1 MSQLNWKGRPYRP
14 IGGTGFIKVYKPDI
28 NELLKPLSQK
38 KGLGSAILTGNAI
51 NPRNI
56 DDVTPN
62 VTPSVTPTLTNTPTP
77 SITPTNTVTPSITPS
92 VTPTEPYDIYLFE
105 ECNNPS
111 NQFRFE
117 NVVGLLNVGD
127 VYYISG
133 GTGSCE
139 WSATTSEWSATT
151 STWDSCSSV
160 FNGYASVISYSAVGP
175 TYSGTG
181 ITFTLQPNC
190 PGVSSTPTNTPSVTP
205 TLTPTETVTQT
216 PSQTTTQTP
225 SVTQTNTQTQTN
237 TPSITPTNTLTP
249 TPSSTPP
256 PFSPSG
262 LTNLQFWFMSSSG
275 SSVSSWTNYGLLG
288 GSVVQSVGANQ
299 PQVLTGQ
306 TLGSFT
312 GTSMRFSDRDFMTG
326 STTSTSF
333 SAETIF
339 SVLKRVTSTASGW
352 AITTYN
358 SLNPTSFTGNYIW
371 YYQSRQFPGVDRSVV
386 NAKPSFV
393 EMPSVTNVL
402 LTSSGDGTFLS
413 ATTNGSYTASATTS
427 STLTGSTNVVRLD
440 IGYDPGSS
448 NAQVHDVFEFIAYN
462 RLLSSSEYND
472 VMTYLKTKYQ
482 YSTW

>member
-1 MSQLNWKGRPYRP
+1 MRGQWSSHFFALKNFMSQLNWKGRPYRP

-51 NPRNI
+51 NPNNQPTSQPV
-56 DDVTPN
+56 VTPSP
-62 VTPSVTPTLTNTPTP
+62 TPSVTVTSTPTV
-77 SITPTNTVTPSITPS
+77 TPTNTPS

-105 ECNNPS
+105 ECGNPS

-117 NVVGLLNVGD
+117 NVVGLLNVGE

-133 GTGSCE
+133 GTSSLI
-139 WSATTSEWSATT
+139 WSSTT
-151 STWDSCSSV
+151 STWSGETTTWDSTSSV

-190 PGVSSTPTNTPSVTP
+190 PGVTSTPTNTPSVTP
-205 TLTPTETVTQT
+205 TLTPTQTVTQT
-216 PSQTTTQTP
+216 VTQTTTV
-225 SVTQTNTQTQTN
+225 S
-237 TPSITPTNTLTP
+237 P

-262 LTNLQFWFMSSSG
+262 LTDLQFWFMSSSG
-275 SSVSSWTNYGLLG
+275 SSASSWTNYGLLG

-299 PQVLTGQ
+299 PQVVTGQ

-312 GTSMRFSDRDFMTG
+312 GTSMRFSDRDFMSG

-339 SVLKRVTSTASGW
+339 AVLKRVTTSANGW

-358 SLNPTSFTGNYIW
+358 SLNATSFTGNYIW

-386 NAKPSFV
+386 NSKPTFV
-393 EMPSVTNVL
+393 EMSPVTNVL

-413 ATTNGSYTASATTS
+413 ATTNGSFTTS
-427 STLTGSTNVVRLD
+427 TVSTLTGSTNVVRLD

-462 RLLSSSEYND
+462 RLLSSSEYNN